1 MSSEVKAEPKLEIGH
16 VLFMDIVGYSK
27 LLVDEQSHL
36 QQQLKEIVRD
46 STQVRA
52 AETSGKLIRVP
63 TGDGMAL
70 VFFTN
75 PEAPAQCALEI
86 SRALKD
92 SPQIKMRMGVHS
104 GPINKLADVNEQT
117 NVAGGGINTAQRVMD
132 CGDAGHILLS
142 KRVAEDLTQY
152 GRWQAHLHDLGECE
166 VKHGVKIHVVNLC
179 TDDAGNCEIPSKF
192 KRASE
197 EQTALARR
205 AASAHRRKLAVIAAA
220 IVVVLLLAF
229 LFLPHG
235 TLLRS
240 ASTVAG
246 AVFDKSIAVLPFE
259 NFSAE
264 KESAYFADGIQ
275 DEILT
280 DLSKVADLKVISR
293 TSVMQYRGVARNLKE
308 IGQALGVAFVLEGS
322 VQKAGSRVRVNTQ
335 LIDTHTDAHV
345 WAEKFDREL
354 SDIFIIQTELAEK
367 IVAQLRANL
376 TPREKAAITDRT
388 TNDVEAYDLYLRS
401 KKPGK
406 TAFNEP
412 FTKEEYFEAER
423 LINMAIARDP
433 KFALAY
439 CRLMQIELDIYWLH
453 DHDPGRTQ
461 KAEEAV
467 KTAMHL
473 RPDVGEVRL
482 AQATYFYQANR
493 DYDQARTA
501 LDVASRMLPNNSEI
515 FQWSAAIDRKHGK
528 WDDALT
534 ELQRAL
540 EIDPRNP
547 EVLQNLLYTYISL
560 RQYSEA
566 ERIIERGLASFPESA
581 VEFQLA
587 KLEVAFSR
595 GDTQTCRALSLVFG
609 IGNEKT
615 NVSGVLNSYHRNSIF
630 SRDRGFSADAN
641 PPSTN
646 SSPLNLQLSRDAV
659 LAAGGIPPSADE
671 LFFGRVP
678 FFSNGLAPASD
689 YTYTTFR
696 SSFYNFELGRDD
708 FSESERYGGY
718 VNADHQVCGAQ
729 MVLYADVFYQNVKTH
744 SDQAASA
751 TSNFQTPGQTTL
763 AIPPHAPGPTLGGPS
778 YAETGLPFGAFNP
791 FNPFQQIISGGTRA
805 RLAEFGNRLINDET
819 DAFFS
824 TLGVRGDKL
833 FDGSWGY
840 DGSFRYSQIKNTETD
855 TLVSASRFN
864 RILNAADPIF
874 DPT

>member
-1 MSSEVKAEPKLEIGH
+1 MSSEVKAAPELEIGH

-36 QQQLKEIVRD
+36 LQQLKEIVRD

-86 SRALKD
+86 SRALKE

-117 NVAGGGINTAQRVMD
+117 NVAGGGINMAQRVMD

-142 KRVAEDLTQY
+142 KRVAEDLAQY
-152 GRWQAHLHDLGECE
+152 ERWQAHLHDLGECE

-205 AASAHRRKLAVIAAA
+205 AASVRRRKLAVIAAA
-220 IVVVLLLAF
+220 IVAVLLLAF
-229 LFLPHG
+229 FFLPHG
-235 TLLRS
+235 MLLRS

-280 DLSKVADLKVISR
+280 DLSKVTGLKVISR
-293 TSVMQYRGVARNLKE
+293 TSVMQYRSVARNLRE

-322 VQKAGSRVRVNTQ
+322 VQKAGGRVRVNTQ
-335 LIDTHTDAHV
+335 LIDTRTDAHV
-345 WAEKFDREL
+345 WADKFDRDL
-354 SDIFIIQTELAEK
+354 SDLFAIQSELAEK
-367 IVAQLRANL
+367 IVAQLQVNL
-376 TPREKAAITDRT
+376 SPREKKAIVERT

-406 TAFNEP
+406 SAFNEP

-439 CRLMQIELDIYWLH
+439 CQLMQIELDIYWLH
-453 DHDPGRTQ
+453 DHDPGRKQ
-461 KAEEAV
+461 KAQEAL
-467 KTAMHL
+467 KTAMRL

-482 AQATYFYQANR
+482 AQATYYYQADR

-501 LDVASRMLPNNSEI
+501 LDVASRMLPNNSQI
-515 FQWSAAIDRKHGK
+515 FQWSAAIDRKRGK
-528 WDDALT
+528 WNDALV
-534 ELQRAL
+534 ELQRAS
-540 EIDPRNP
+540 EVDPHNP
-547 EVLQNLLYTYISL
+547 DVFQNLEGTYQSL

-566 ERIIERGLASFPESA
+566 ERIVERGLASFPESA
-581 VEFQLA
+581 IDFQIA
-587 KLEVAFSR
+587 KLEIAFDR
-595 GDTQTCRALSLVFG
+595 GDTQTCRALLDSVPVGFNPNGLISWWRFAVAYLDRDWAEATRVVDSSKGLPPEGYVVPFAFLYG
-609 IGNEKT
+609 QIARAQGEKEKAQPAFAEARKILEET
-615 NVSGVLNSYHRNSIF
+615 AVKRPDSNDVPVYMGLCDAALGKKEDAIREGKEAMAKRPIAKDATSGVGYATSLAQIYAWAGEKDLAIEQLASVAMMPS
-630 SRDRGFSADAN
+630 GPTPGALQKSADWDDLRGD
-641 PPSTN
+641 P
-646 SSPLNLQLSRDAV
+646 R
-659 LAAGGIPPSADE
+659 
-671 LFFGRVP
+671 
-678 FFSNGLAPASD
+678 
-689 YTYTTFR
+689 
-696 SSFYNFELGRDD
+696 FERI
-708 FSESERYGGY
+708 
-718 VNADHQVCGAQ
+718 VAQV
-729 MVLYADVFYQNVKTH
+729 V
-744 SDQAASA
+744 AAS
-751 TSNFQTPGQTTL
+751 
-763 AIPPHAPGPTLGGPS
+763 
-778 YAETGLPFGAFNP
+778 
-791 FNPFQQIISGGTRA
+791 
-805 RLAEFGNRLINDET
+805 
-819 DAFFS
+819 
-824 TLGVRGDKL
+824 K
-833 FDGSWGY
+833 
-840 DGSFRYSQIKNTETD
+840 
-855 TLVSASRFN
+855 
-864 RILNAADPIF
+864 
-874 DPT
+874 